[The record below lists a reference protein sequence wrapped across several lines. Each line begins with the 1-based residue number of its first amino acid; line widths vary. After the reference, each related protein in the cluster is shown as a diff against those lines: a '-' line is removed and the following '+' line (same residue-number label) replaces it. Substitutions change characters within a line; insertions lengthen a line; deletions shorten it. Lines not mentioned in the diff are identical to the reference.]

1 LKKLVEQLFQNNI
14 HLITGIRKNMKSKIT
29 GMADK
34 VLLRKKSIIET
45 VNDFL
50 KNICQIEHTRY
61 RSPVN
66 FMVNL

>member
-1 LKKLVEQLFQNNI
+1 
-14 HLITGIRKNMKSKIT
+14 MKSKIT